1 MNTKSVQVV
10 MSTYNGEKYLKEQ
23 IDSILSQEGV
33 DVRLYIRDDGSSD
46 RTTDIL
52 ASYQEHKNVKI
63 EKGNNLGFAK
73 SFLTALDECDE
84 ADYYAFSDQDDVW
97 EKDKLSTAIEILEE
111 ESQSTPLLY
120 CSALQRVDENL
131 NPLHV
136 QSYHGLRINLPSMLT
151 RGRLAGC
158 TFVFNNTLRNLV
170 KNSSQIEMHASHDSW
185 VLLACLACGGNVFF
199 DKKPH
204 ILYKNVLDAV
214 EEYFR
219 TLVQRKKED
228 KLFELERFMA
238 QVYEENGRCEAAEV
252 AALCLANLYNSGG
265 HRKITPDEYET
276 IKKYLQKFP
285 ESMHIRAAFIIASE
299 AIYSPSAEYK
309 RVPDKIINKAK
320 QWSEQYPKKIEFQ
333 EAYFGLLFSR
343 LKYAQAQDMRNEQ
356 RRVYREMKTVAERA
370 NYSEYNESNQLMES
384 VDILHRVFGY

>member
-1 MNTKSVQVV
+1 M
-10 MSTYNGEKYLKEQ
+10 
-23 IDSILSQEGV
+23 
-33 DVRLYIRDDGSSD
+33 YIRDDGSSD

-170 KNSSQIEMHASHDSW
+170 KNPSKSLPVKFQ
-185 VLLACLACGGNVFF
+185 
-199 DKKPH
+199 
-204 ILYKNVLDAV
+204 
-214 EEYFR
+214 
-219 TLVQRKKED
+219 
-228 KLFELERFMA
+228 
-238 QVYEENGRCEAAEV
+238 
-252 AALCLANLYNSGG
+252 
-265 HRKITPDEYET
+265 
-276 IKKYLQKFP
+276 QK
-285 ESMHIRAAFIIASE
+285 R
-299 AIYSPSAEYK
+299 
-309 RVPDKIINKAK
+309 
-320 QWSEQYPKKIEFQ
+320 
-333 EAYFGLLFSR
+333 
-343 LKYAQAQDMRNEQ
+343 
-356 RRVYREMKTVAERA
+356 
-370 NYSEYNESNQLMES
+370 
-384 VDILHRVFGY
+384 

>member
-1 MNTKSVQVV
+1 
-10 MSTYNGEKYLKEQ
+10 
-23 IDSILSQEGV
+23 
-33 DVRLYIRDDGSSD
+33 
-46 RTTDIL
+46 
-52 ASYQEHKNVKI
+52 
-63 EKGNNLGFAK
+63 
-73 SFLTALDECDE
+73 
-84 ADYYAFSDQDDVW
+84 
-97 EKDKLSTAIEILEE
+97 
-111 ESQSTPLLY
+111 
-120 CSALQRVDENL
+120 
-131 NPLHV
+131 
-136 QSYHGLRINLPSMLT
+136 
-151 RGRLAGC
+151 
-158 TFVFNNTLRNLV
+158 
-170 KNSSQIEMHASHDSW
+170 MHASHDSW

-204 ILYKNVLDAV
+204 ILFRRYNTNTSIDGGKLKSRLKYEFRYFEKYKNNRLD
-214 EEYFR
+214 
-219 TLVQRKKED
+219 
-228 KLFELERFMA
+228 
-238 QVYEENGRCEAAEV
+238 EENGRCEAAEV

-356 RRVYREMKTVAERA
+356 RRVYREMKTVTERA

>member
-151 RGRLAGC
+151 RGVSAG
-158 TFVFNNTLRNLV
+158 
-170 KNSSQIEMHASHDSW
+170 
-185 VLLACLACGGNVFF
+185 VLCG
-199 DKKPH
+199 
-204 ILYKNVLDAV
+204 
-214 EEYFR
+214 
-219 TLVQRKKED
+219 T
-228 KLFELERFMA
+228 
-238 QVYEENGRCEAAEV
+238 
-252 AALCLANLYNSGG
+252 GG
-265 HRKITPDEYET
+265 
-276 IKKYLQKFP
+276 
-285 ESMHIRAAFIIASE
+285 A
-299 AIYSPSAEYK
+299 
-309 RVPDKIINKAK
+309 
-320 QWSEQYPKKIEFQ
+320 
-333 EAYFGLLFSR
+333 
-343 LKYAQAQDMRNEQ
+343 
-356 RRVYREMKTVAERA
+356 
-370 NYSEYNESNQLMES
+370 
-384 VDILHRVFGY
+384 